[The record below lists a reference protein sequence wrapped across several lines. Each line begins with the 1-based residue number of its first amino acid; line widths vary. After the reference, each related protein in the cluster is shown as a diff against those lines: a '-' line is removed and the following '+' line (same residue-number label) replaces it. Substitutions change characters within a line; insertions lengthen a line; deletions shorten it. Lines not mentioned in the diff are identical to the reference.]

1 MKRLF
6 KRYRKL
12 LNRFF
17 VAVVVSVC
25 LINTVSLDAHAAVV
39 EGNPDVDLLLDFG
52 KSYVTNH
59 EWGTSYHTQLMPGG
73 HLTDYLVFNFGSNNF
88 DKGNHVVAQFLV
100 NFWVGDPTGSL
111 LNAPQ
116 LHVDESTLKFLN
128 PLPAEYD
135 FNISVSPTSSRF
147 ISGSTNVGSSVY
159 FTISGDYDFLD
170 TFEFSFLGIV
180 DGSSTMSS
188 TRTLYFSC
196 EVVYVQISDTMNPNG
211 DVLDRIDQNTNET
224 NNKLDDVMN
233 GYDSSSGDAAS
244 GKLDGSV
251 SDFEQAEGS
260 IFDSAQG
267 HLKDFEF
274 FDFNSIP
281 AVVTG
286 LSFVTSSMTAVFDAM
301 GGLSG
306 AGIVLSVLFAVMFLS
321 IVIGLYR
328 YFK

>member
-1 MKRLF
+1 MKRLY

-25 LINTVSLDAHAAVV
+25 LINTVSLDAQAAAS
-39 EGNPDVDLLLDFG
+39 F
-52 KSYVTNH
+52 
-59 EWGTSYHTQLMPGG
+59 TS
-73 HLTDYLVFNFGSNNF
+73 
-88 DKGNHVVAQFLV
+88 VVADVSITLIDSSGTASSVDYRAWRNSNYITVPVGTREVILSVRVSPSTPIPSHSFAVADISLYMTNTGYAQIIDLGCSVDGFIPV
-100 NFWVGDPTGSL
+100 WSKGGDPYRQHFFDINGTITTSESVQGAFFLTILLSFPSL
-111 LNAPQ
+111 KNSETIYFTSFSGGIEYWS
-116 LHVDESTLKFLN
+116 DESTS
-128 PLPAEYD
+128 
-135 FNISVSPTSSRF
+135 IGPT
-147 ISGSTNVGSSVY
+147 IKDNT
-159 FTISGDYDFLD
+159 DKL
-170 TFEFSFLGIV
+170 
-180 DGSSTMSS
+180 
-188 TRTLYFSC
+188 
-196 EVVYVQISDTMNPNG
+196 VQG
-211 DVLDRIDQNTNET
+211 QNET
-224 NNKLDDVMN
+224 NNKLDNITN
-233 GYDSSSGDAAS
+233 GYDSSSGNTAS

>member
-25 LINTVSLDAHAAVV
+25 LINTVSLDAQAADYFTRYSVDV
-39 EGNPDVDLLLDFG
+39 SITSFDINDVPSNIWHRVWDNSVTVPIPKGTKKLVFSVHIDLDTPIPSHCIVYPNIGLYLRNTGYIQILDYTCDVDGLIPYWNVGGDPYSQRFFNLI
-52 KSYVTNH
+52 
-59 EWGTSYHTQLMPGG
+59 GTCSTGENT
-73 HLTDYLVFNFGSNNF
+73 LTDFMLNITCSYYSTSDKTETMYLDSCLGGFGYS
-88 DKGNHVVAQFLV
+88 D
-100 NFWVGDPTGSL
+100 D
-111 LNAPQ
+111 
-116 LHVDESTLKFLN
+116 D
-128 PLPAEYD
+128 
-135 FNISVSPTSSRF
+135 SVSVGPT
-147 ISGSTNVGSSVY
+147 IKDNT
-159 FTISGDYDFLD
+159 DKL
-170 TFEFSFLGIV
+170 
-180 DGSSTMSS
+180 
-188 TRTLYFSC
+188 
-196 EVVYVQISDTMNPNG
+196 VQG
-211 DVLDRIDQNTNET
+211 QNET
-224 NNKLDDVMN
+224 NNKLDNITN

>member
-12 LNRFF
+12 LNKFF

-25 LINTVSLDAHAAVV
+25 LINTVSLDAQAAASFTSYSADVAITAYNSNDVPFNIWHRVWGNSVSVPIPKGTTKIVFSVHIDLDTPIPPHNVFTSNINLYLTNTAYIQILDYSCDV
-39 EGNPDVDLLLDFG
+39 EGLIP
-52 KSYVTNH
+52 Y
-59 EWGTSYHTQLMPGG
+59 W
-73 HLTDYLVFNFGSNNF
+73 
-88 DKGNHVVAQFLV
+88 
-100 NFWVGDPTGSL
+100 
-111 LNAPQ
+111 
-116 LHVDESTLKFLN
+116 
-128 PLPAEYD
+128 
-135 FNISVSPTSSRF
+135 
-147 ISGSTNVGSSVY
+147 NVGSDPHRQRY
-159 FTISGDYDFLD
+159 FELIGSSSTGENTLTDFLLNI
-170 TFEFSFLGIV
+170 TVSFLTSSASTETMYLTSLGGGFEYWSDESASI
-180 DGSSTMSS
+180 GSTIKDN
-188 TRTLYFSC
+188 TDKL
-196 EVVYVQISDTMNPNG
+196 VQG
-211 DVLDRIDQNTNET
+211 QNET
-224 NNKLDDVMN
+224 NNKLDNITN
-233 GYDSSSGDAAS
+233 GYDSSSGDSAS
-244 GKLDGSV
+244 GKLDGSA